1 MIDSVESYHHE
12 HCIDFCCIY
21 FFQEVTAEIVTVNAI
36 TDIAE
41 ATTVTEVTTATG
53 ATAEIEARRTVD
65 VAVIDLAETVVDPV
79 KTAEDHAE
87 VENDLEEA
95 IVNTVEAVA
104 AEPLLLAEDE
114 VITSRATISERRT
127 GTKSRKMDEL
137 N

>member
-79 KTAEDHAE
+79 KTVEDHAE

-95 IVNTVEAVA
+95 IVEAVA

-114 VITSRATISERRT
+114 VITSRATISERRRT
-127 GTKSRKMDEL
+127 ETKSRKMDEL

>member
-1 MIDSVESYHHE
+1 MNIVL
-12 HCIDFCCIY
+12 IFVGIY

-79 KTAEDHAE
+79 KTVEDHAE

-95 IVNTVEAVA
+95 IVEAVA